1 MLAKPD
7 AKVVF
12 DESGKA
18 IGVSSE
24 GETAKCKK
32 VVGDPSYFPGK
43 VRTLQSSTLFFFN
56 QRGFFCESIYQNI
69 GRIRLCLLRSVA
81 VALVQKSS
89 VFGDRS
95 RVLSEPRA

>member
-43 VRTLQSSTLFFFN
+43 VSLWLCQLSLEW
-56 QRGFFCESIYQNI
+56 FC
-69 GRIRLCLLRSVA
+69 LCRDRNPAFAVSAASYACQDLL
-81 VALVQKSS
+81 
-89 VFGDRS
+89 
-95 RVLSEPRA
+95 

>member
-43 VRTLQSSTLFFFN
+43 VRTLQRSTLSFSD
-56 QRGFFCESIYQNI
+56 QRGFFCESNCQRN
-69 GRIRLCLLRSVA
+69 LAAPDPVS
-81 VALVQKSS
+81 
-89 VFGDRS
+89 
-95 RVLSEPRA
+95 